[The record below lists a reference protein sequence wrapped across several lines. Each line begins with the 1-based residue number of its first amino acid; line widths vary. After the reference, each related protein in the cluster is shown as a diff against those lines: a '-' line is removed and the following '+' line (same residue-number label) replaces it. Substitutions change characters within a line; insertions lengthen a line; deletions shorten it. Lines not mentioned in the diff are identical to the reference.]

1 MLQLLL
7 MKQFI
12 LLLDGMTGAGKTTT
26 TKYLAKELPR
36 TAIFGMDKVKRFITD
51 FERGE
56 RDNAIARNIVFEMTK
71 KYFESGIS
79 VIIDQPFVNEGEV
92 EQYEKLSKDF
102 SVDLYKFQLF
112 ATPTIAYERVMNRQR
127 DLDDKVP
134 EDRVKRNI
142 SLFKTR
148 ENLGFTVIDT
158 SNMSE
163 ESSAK
168 LILKT
173 LTI

>member
-1 MLQLLL
+1 
-7 MKQFI
+7 MKQFV

-26 TKYLAKELPR
+26 TNYLVKELPR
-36 TAIFGMDKVKRFITD
+36 TAIIGMDKVKRFITD

-56 RDNAIARNIVFEMTK
+56 RDNMIARNIVLEMTK
-71 KYFESGIS
+71 KYLELGVS
-79 VIIDQPFVNEGEV
+79 VIVDQSFINEAEV
-92 EQYEKLSKDF
+92 QQYEEISRYFL
-102 SVDLYKFQLF
+102 VNLYKFQLF
-112 ATPTIAYERVMNRQR
+112 TTPTIAYERVMNRQK

-148 ENLGFTVIDT
+148 GDLGFAVVDT
-158 SNMSE
+158 SNMSK

-173 LTI
+173 LSA